1 MLNKSVLTAFSLLI
15 LFISIS
21 PVSSADP
28 LNCQNAST
36 VAPESALSDAEQF
49 HQFFYSALNSLN
61 IPAGLSKN
69 LELRHYV
76 ADSVIEKILTLEN
89 LSEALTLSKQTSIE
103 QLSQQTVKTNQKIS
117 DLQKTT
123 STTKVSVIETLRAR
137 PITLVIVPG
146 IFGEFIPNRPFEELL
161 SLSTS
166 FKNDFARTMQ
176 TAISQKNPNAFDQS
190 LDLQA
195 FKYKKVSLDQVIHV
209 ASIDDQDGKPLV
221 KIVLLFT
228 PFASLETLGDV
239 SVRARYFNQ
248 RLQKYINLTGPQDLV
263 LVGYSRGVTFALD
276 MVSQA
281 KDDKQMTYLQ
291 SVRGVVS
298 YAGVIFGSS
307 LTNNLMDPSSS
318 DAKSAQAVMDLTKQL
333 QEIPEELS
341 SATGYFGLPSP
352 VALFKKQQIIHQ
364 NNMAWIS
371 TLQKIVQA
379 QPKKPGF
386 DLSKFDISKFD
397 FSQLTNPGLNASQ
410 INFDL
415 DPRGM
420 FSIAF
425 KALGNVGIF
434 SAVSDYNKN
443 IQRFKWMVPEMLTG
457 VNQLR
462 EDYRTQWWKTHTI
475 PSNITYYSL
484 PAAMADPQHSTIEKQ
499 IYEANVG
506 YNNSYDDRS
515 LIDNQRKYVTL
526 AGLNMNDSQVSLA
539 QSTFIP
545 KIISRMNPQQTPIQ
559 TKFLGVLGSHHWG
572 ITLQVVNKTFDN
584 KVNPFPRKA
593 ALLGLAAKISSDLQA
608 APVCQ

>member
-1 MLNKSVLTAFSLLI
+1 MLNKSTLSK
-15 LFISIS
+15 ISILIS
-21 PVSSADP
+21 CLCISLSSLADP
-28 LNCQNAST
+28 LNCQKDSLQT
-36 VAPESALSDAEQF
+36 TALSDSEQF
-49 HQFFYSALNSLN
+49 HQFFYSAMNSLK

-76 ADSVIEKILTLEN
+76 ADEIIEKILSSEN
-89 LSEALTLSKQTSIE
+89 LTQALSLSKQTSIA
-103 QLSQQTVKTNQKIS
+103 QLSQKTVNTNQKLT
-117 DLQKTT
+117 DLD
-123 STTKVSVIETLRAR
+123 SSVINKLSAVETLRAR

-146 IFGEFIPNRPFEELL
+146 IFGEFIPNRPFEEIL
-161 SLSTS
+161 SLPSS
-166 FKNDFARTMQ
+166 FKNDFARTIQ
-176 TAISQKNPNAFDQS
+176 TAIAQKNPNAFDQS
-190 LDLQA
+190 LDLEA
-195 FKYKKVSLDQVIHV
+195 FQYKNVSLDQVIHV

-239 SVRARYFNQ
+239 SVRAKYFNQ
-248 RLQKYINLTGPQDLV
+248 RLQKYVNLTGPQDLV

-281 KDDKQMTYLQ
+281 KDNSQLNYIQ

-298 YAGVIFGSS
+298 YAGVVFGSS
-307 LTNNLMDPSSS
+307 LTNNLMDPTSS
-318 DAKSAQAVMDLTKQL
+318 DAKSAQAVIELTKQL
-333 QEIPEELS
+333 QQIPEELS

-352 VALFKKQQIIHQ
+352 TALLKKQQLVHQ
-364 NNMAWIS
+364 NNMAWLATI
-371 TLQKIVQA
+371 QKIIQA
-379 QPKKPGF
+379 QPKSPGF
-386 DLSKFDISKFD
+386 DLSNFDISKFD
-397 FSQLTNPGLNASQ
+397 ISQITNPGLNASQ
-410 INFDL
+410 IKFDL

-425 KALGNVGIF
+425 KALGNVGVF
-434 SAVSDYNKN
+434 SAISDYNKN
-443 IQRFKWMVPEMLTG
+443 IQRFKWLVPEMLTG

-462 EDYRTQWWKTHTI
+462 EDYRAQWWKTHTI

-484 PAAMADPQHSTIEKQ
+484 PAVMADPQHSAIEKQ

-526 AGLNMNDSQVSLA
+526 SGLNMNDSQVSMA

-545 KIISRMNPQQTPIQ
+545 KIISQMNPQQTPIQ

-608 APVCQ
+608 PHACQ